1 MLCRKSRFVKGFHGV
16 VRLLSAV
23 FISYP
28 IEVSGYRGEK
38 LLPAAHDPEGGED
51 DEAPGGFVQPGQ
63 RIGLEKIFEEQG
75 HYHVH
80 PPEDEN
86 PQRQEPGKA
95 ATDGKKDPDDQYRA
109 GQNLNHRNYD
119 VHCVVSAQKA
129 EDFCGFG
136 GMGG

>member
-1 MLCRKSRFVKGFHGV
+1 MGWYVYSRRFLFPIPL
-16 VRLLSAV
+16 R
-23 FISYP
+23 YP
-28 IEVSGYRGEK
+28 VTGGEK

-95 ATDGKKDPDDQYRA
+95 ATDGKEDPDD
-109 GQNLNHRNYD
+109 
-119 VHCVVSAQKA
+119 
-129 EDFCGFG
+129 
-136 GMGG
+136 